1 MYKFDNGQ
9 ISLEDFGQ
17 PVGMNLKNSNRWV
30 KRAQMIPWLEIEK
43 KYAKLFSNKK
53 GNVAKSLRLGLGARI
68 IQAEYGYSDAE
79 IPLQIQEN
87 PYLQYFCGYKAFD
100 DSKPP
105 FDPSMMVYFRKRLT
119 PEIIGEINEM
129 IISAEQAKLEKEKEE
144 SQKDESD
151 DSDDI
156 DKNSGTMIVDATCA
170 PSQISYPQDISLL
183 NKARECSEKIIDEL
197 HVKGEQ
203 KPRTYRKKAHKDYT
217 S

>member
-1 MYKFDNGQ
+1 MQGNLKKSRKSLHLEMIGMYKFDNGQ

-17 PVGMNLKNSNRWV
+17 PIGMNLKNSNRWV
-30 KRAQMIPWLEIEK
+30 KRAQMIPWIEIEK

-68 IQAEYGYSDAE
+68 IQAEYGFFDAE

-105 FDPSMMVYFRKRLT
+105 FDSSMMVYFRKRLT
-119 PEIIGEINEM
+119 PEIIGEINEL
-129 IISAEQAKLEKEKEE
+129 IISAEQAKIINDDSK
-144 SQKDESD
+144 SDNSD
-151 DSDDI
+151 DD

-170 PSQISYPQDISLL
+170 PSQITYPQDVSLL
-183 NKARECSEKIIDEL
+183 NKARESSEKIIDEL
-197 HVKGEQ
+197 HEKG
-203 KPRTYRKKAHKDYT
+203 T
-217 S
+217 